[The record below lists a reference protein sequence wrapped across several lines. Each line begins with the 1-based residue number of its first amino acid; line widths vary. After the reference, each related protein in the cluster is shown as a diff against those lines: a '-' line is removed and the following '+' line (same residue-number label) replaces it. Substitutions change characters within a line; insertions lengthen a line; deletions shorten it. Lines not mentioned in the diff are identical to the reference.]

1 MSVAPACSV
10 MVRDTRLGQ
19 RVLSQAYETL
29 KAGQRVLDLGGIPSN
44 AFLLTNQ
51 ISYMGSIFS
60 KFCDFVKSKTGR
72 L

>member
-1 MSVAPACSV
+1 MDVAPACSV

-29 KAGQRVLDLGGIPSN
+29 KAWQSVLDLRGILSN

-51 ISYMGSIFS
+51 ILIWAASVVNFAI
-60 KFCDFVKSKTGR
+60 